1 MRKATVLAMC
11 AVLAILS
18 AGIPAGAGETIE
30 LKWYQPEPAGHP
42 WTDVGQ
48 LICDEIDRVSNG
60 RLKLIQYPAGQLGS
74 QLEALEMLRVGSLA
88 FLTSGP
94 AVLNSFDER
103 VQVFGIPYLVKSR
116 EHAYRIID
124 SKTGQDLFNT
134 HVLQRSGVR
143 TIQFW
148 FFGTRTLSINRE
160 VNTPADLANA
170 KVRCMDMPIY
180 KDSVASLGAN
190 PTPITFSELYLA
202 LQTGV
207 VDGQENPIS
216 TIYAQKYFEV
226 QKYIVLTNHIHH
238 MGTVHVSEMIW
249 RRLAEADRKLIMD
262 VFDKFRPVIDERIEK
277 DTMEKLELMKKGGT
291 RIITPDVEAFRK
303 HSLDYMMGIYGEKW
317 GDLIKAIQA
326 LE

>member
-1 MRKATVLAMC
+1 MKKLLSLALC
-11 AVLAILS
+11 LLLA
-18 AGIPAGAGETIE
+18 AAFTARAGEKTLE

-48 LICDEIDRVSNG
+48 MICDEVAKASDG
-60 RLKLIQYPAGQLGS
+60 RIKIVQYPAGQLGS

-88 FLTSGP
+88 LLTSGP

-103 VQVFGIPYLVKSR
+103 VQVFGIPYLLKTK
-116 EHAYRIID
+116 EQAYRFIESD
-124 SKTGQDLFNT
+124 AGQELFNGG
-134 HVLQRSGVR
+134 VLKKSGVR

-148 FFGTRTLSINRE
+148 YFGTRTLSLNKNATKPE
-160 VNTPADLANA
+160 DLAGS

-180 KDSVASLGAN
+180 KDSVASIGAN
-190 PTPITFSELYLA
+190 PTPITFSELYMA

-216 TIYAQKYFEV
+216 TIYAQKFHEV
-226 QKYIVLTNHIHH
+226 QKYIILTNHTQH
-238 MGTVHVSEMIW
+238 MGTVHVSERIW
-249 RRLAEADRKLIMD
+249 KNLPEADCKLILD

-277 DTMEKLELMKKGGT
+277 DTAEKLELMKKAGVN
-291 RIITPDVEAFRK
+291 IVTPDVEAFRK
-303 HSLDYMMGIYGEKW
+303 HSFDYMMKIYGEKW
-317 GDLIKAIQA
+317 KDLIKSIQD